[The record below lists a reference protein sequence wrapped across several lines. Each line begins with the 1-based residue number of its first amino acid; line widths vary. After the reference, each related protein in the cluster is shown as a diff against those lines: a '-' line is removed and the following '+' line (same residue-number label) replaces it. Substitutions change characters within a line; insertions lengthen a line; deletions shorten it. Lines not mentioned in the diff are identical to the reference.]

1 MAFFLHESL
10 KALTIPAPNPQM
22 EAAAFSSACCPQ
34 GPGLGENVPGQCST
48 GSLKLLKLFMWQ
60 GIENISH
67 QWKLNFVNS
76 K

>member
-34 GPGLGENVPGQCST
+34 GPGLEENAPGQCST
-48 GSLKLLKLFMWQ
+48 GSLKLLKLSC
-60 GIENISH
+60 GKVLKTSPINENLI
-67 QWKLNFVNS
+67 L
-76 K
+76 